1 MSSVSHAEAYLE
13 GSENQ
18 PKGNENQPTR
28 FEEGKEGAHDLLDKT
43 DERSIANKLA
53 AAAQKDKEEKEAEAN
68 KPLPTEIAKS
78 HGNEPSRGAKIDEQI
93 MLEEQAELQRF
104 VLWLFLL

>member
-1 MSSVSHAEAYLE
+1 MSSVSHAEAHQE
-13 GSENQ
+13 GS
-18 PKGNENQPTR
+18 ENQPTR

-53 AAAQKDKEEKEAEAN
+53 AASQKEKEEKEADAD
-68 KPLPTEIAKS
+68 KPMPTEVARS

-93 MLEEQAELQRF
+93 MLEEQAELERKGKA
-104 VLWLFLL
+104 